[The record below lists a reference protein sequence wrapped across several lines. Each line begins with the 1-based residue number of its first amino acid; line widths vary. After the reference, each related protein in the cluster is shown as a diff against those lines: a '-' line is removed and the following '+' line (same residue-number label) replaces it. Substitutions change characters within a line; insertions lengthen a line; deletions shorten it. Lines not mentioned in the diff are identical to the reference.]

1 LPLPISLQEWV
12 GAWRRHA
19 PTGNNSTKYWFM
31 ESHTPMAAS
40 RSPSSILRDTRVLSL
55 IGQIIFAIVIIAA
68 LYGLLTSILS
78 ALEAQ
83 NLLPNL
89 RFLQDRAGFDIGEAP
104 AWYSSDRTYWD
115 AYTIGFINTLRVVIA
130 GLVLSTVIG
139 IFLGIFLLSRNW
151 LLRNSSRS
159 IVEVLRNTPIL
170 VQLFVWYFVVM
181 LSLPT
186 FQQSISLPPEGY
198 ASLPLRWIVYLIG
211 AYLVWNYTR
220 NLPPQRSHLRR
231 PIVWAAVASAILAEI
246 AARFGLVTNAAFR
259 FEIQPWIYL
268 NIRGLAFPELLPT
281 ARFADW
287 LAFVTIGVVLAF
299 VQWVYLGRVKEATGH
314 AYPRLLYAVAA
325 IGLLT
330 VVGWVIVSG
339 EPAATTV
346 TVTNADGQATIMPI
360 EQARADEL
368 ITPEEEAVYAA
379 APLLLKL
386 PQKNNFRFTQ
396 GLQILPEY
404 AALFLALTIYT
415 AVFIAEIVRAGIL
428 AVPPG
433 QVEAARALGLSGS
446 DVLRLVILPQ
456 ALRVIIP
463 PLGNQ
468 YLNLAKN
475 SSLAIAV
482 AYADLFQITTTIM
495 NQSGQSVT
503 GMIMVMIT
511 YLLISL
517 TIAALSERA
526 NRRFQIVTR

>member
-1 LPLPISLQEWV
+1 
-12 GAWRRHA
+12 
-19 PTGNNSTKYWFM
+19 M
-31 ESHTPMAAS
+31 ESGTPMAVS
-40 RSPSSILRDTRVLSL
+40 RSPSNILRDTRVLSI

-68 LYGLLTSILS
+68 LYGLMTSIFT
-78 ALEAQ
+78 ALADK
-83 NLLPNL
+83 NITPNL

-104 AWYSSDRTYWD
+104 AWYSSDRSYWD

-130 GLVLSTVIG
+130 GLVVSTVIG

-151 LLRNSSRS
+151 LLRNSSKT
-159 IVEVLRNTPIL
+159 IVEVLRNTPLLI
-170 VQLFVWYFVVM
+170 QLFVWYFVVM
-181 LSLPT
+181 LSLPA

-198 ASLPLRWIVYLIG
+198 GSIPLRWIIYLIG
-211 AYLVWNYTR
+211 AYAVWNYTR

-231 PIVWAAVASAILAEI
+231 PIWWAAGAVIILAEI
-246 AARFGLVTNAAFR
+246 GARFGLVWNAAFR

-287 LAFVTIGVVLAF
+287 AAFITIGVVLAF
-299 VQWVYLGRVKEATGH
+299 IMWVYLGRLKEATGR
-314 AYPRLLYAVAA
+314 AYPRLLYAVIA
-325 IGLLT
+325 IVALT
-330 VVGWVIVSG
+330 VVGWLIVSS

-346 TVTNADGQATIMPI
+346 TVTNADGQTTIVPI
-360 EQARADEL
+360 EQAQADGL
-368 ITPEEEAVYAA
+368 ITAEEEAVYAGT
-379 APLLLKL
+379 PLLLKL

-404 AALFLALTIYT
+404 TALFLALTIYT

-433 QVEAARALGLSGS
+433 QVEAARALGLSGG

-503 GMIMVMIT
+503 GMVMVMIT

-517 TIAALSERA
+517 TIAALAERA